1 MTVLRDIKRIENIG
15 DLKKRQKEGLKY
27 LSDLKCEK
35 IFSSEEVFEII
46 YLCINL
52 YYNSV
57 NAEEKDTGTSKIFYL
72 KSAEKFLKRY
82 FDIKGDGNIFCNDAD
97 VLMLIEL
104 AACFSIECLY
114 GESTELL
121 MKVID
126 NTDVNRDLKKRALEE
141 LFFESE
147 KFLPLNKV
155 DEYKEI
161 YSDLI

>member
-1 MTVLRDIKRIENIG
+1 MTVLKDIKKIENIG

-35 IFSSEEVFEII
+35 FFSSEEVFEII

-57 NAEEKDTGTSKIFYL
+57 NAEEKDIGTSKIFYL

-82 FDIKGDGNIFCNDAD
+82 FDIKGDGNIFCNDED

-155 DEYKEI
+155 VEYKEI
-161 YSDLI
+161 YNDLI

>member
-1 MTVLRDIKRIENIG
+1 
-15 DLKKRQKEGLKY
+15 
-27 LSDLKCEK
+27 
-35 IFSSEEVFEII
+35 
-46 YLCINL
+46 
-52 YYNSV
+52 
-57 NAEEKDTGTSKIFYL
+57 
-72 KSAEKFLKRY
+72 
-82 FDIKGDGNIFCNDAD
+82 
-97 VLMLIEL
+97 MLIEL

-155 DEYKEI
+155 VEYKEI
-161 YSDLI
+161 YNDLI

>member
-1 MTVLRDIKRIENIG
+1 MEVIAKSLSYNVLFYHKENATKEEGKRTNINIVPNMYKYIES
-15 DLKKRQKEGLKY
+15 
-27 LSDLKCEK
+27 LSD
-35 IFSSEEVFEII
+35 
-46 YLCINL
+46 
-52 YYNSV
+52 
-57 NAEEKDTGTSKIFYL
+57 
-72 KSAEKFLKRY
+72 EKFLKRY
-82 FDIKGDGNIFCNDAD
+82 FDIKGDGNIFCNDED

-155 DEYKEI
+155 VEYKEI
-161 YSDLI
+161 YNDLI